1 MNNHSCVHIN
11 KLARHNIS
19 IEKRTEEEYMEEEF
33 CTCAEHKQAV
43 EELRTNMIDE
53 EVLYDVADLFKIF
66 ADSTRLKIL
75 YSLFHDELCVCDIA
89 DALNMSQ
96 SSISHQLRTLKQSRL
111 VKYRREGKSVYY
123 SLADDHVKTIIYQG
137 IEHSEE

>member
-1 MNNHSCVHIN
+1 
-11 KLARHNIS
+11 
-19 IEKRTEEEYMEEEF
+19 MEEEF